1 MHDIE
6 PFFRWRD
13 EYRAEDDEKSPF
25 YNREYSEFGFSN
37 SIYNYYIHPQWDD
50 FGSQTLYIKIL
61 FADYKKNYAIIELI
75 GEWND
80 ALYNDIMY
88 LKRYVCDYLI
98 REKIYKF
105 ILICDNV
112 LNFHGDDDSYYEEW
126 YDDIKDENGWIVN
139 INLLPHVKEEMLYY
153 NLDNYINMPDSFND
167 MEWRLMKP
175 ENIFDSI
182 DKYINKKQ

>member
-25 YNREYSEFGFSN
+25 YNRRYDEFGFSN
-37 SIYNYYIHPQWDD
+37 AIYNYYIHPQWDD

-61 FADYKKNYAIIELI
+61 FADYNKKYAIIELM

-88 LKRYVCDYLI
+88 LKRYVCDFMI
-98 REKIYKF
+98 REGISKF
-105 ILICDNV
+105 ILISDNV
-112 LNFHGDDDSYYEEW
+112 LNFHGDDDSYYQEW
-126 YDDIKDENGWIVN
+126 YEDIEDMGGWIVN
-139 INLLPHVKEEMLYY
+139 INIMEHVKKEMQHYG
-153 NLDNYINMPDSFND
+153 LDRYMLMPDKFND

-175 ENIFDSI
+175 ELIFDTI
-182 DKYINKKQ
+182 DKYINKNK